1 MGVFFCKEN
10 RTKTVTLKPDPHWGG
25 EGTIGCEI
33 GAGVLNQ
40 ISLPQEPL
48 MEQIAVEEVSEAT
61 QKQLEAKVEDFLN
74 SALMSNSLVQQLR
87 LKK

>member
-1 MGVFFCKEN
+1 
-10 RTKTVTLKPDPHWGG
+10 
-25 EGTIGCEI
+25 
-33 GAGVLNQ
+33 
-40 ISLPQEPL
+40 